1 MASPSA
7 TRPLTPPVLSPGAT
21 AVPGTRRYRTRTR
34 RDDDADSSTEGEDMD
49 PNEFDVLVSRSWQA
63 SGGMLEPE
71 VFEHSMLRN
80 TRRRSRTRSTVR
92 RDQTLSPYRGAGRGP
107 SQKTEP
113 PEGLPDESSPLLPS
127 SSTSTTESDNSPD
140 SNASPYLGGVSVA
153 RFWIIFIGI
162 EVAYFIACFDSTI
175 MASSHPVITSYFG
188 SSNSAS
194 WLSTAFLLTSTA
206 FQPFL
211 GGLSDAVGRKGPYV
225 ITMALFLVS
234 TLWCMLAGSM
244 TSFIIARAV
253 CGAGAGGM
261 MTLGSIIISDLV
273 PIECVAGS

>member
-127 SSTSTTESDNSPD
+127 SSASTTESDKFPD

-234 TLWCMLAGSM
+234 TLWCTLAGSM

>member
-49 PNEFDVLVSRSWQA
+49 PNEFDVLLSRSWQA

-92 RDQTLSPYRGAGRGP
+92 RDQTLSPCRGAGRGP

-127 SSTSTTESDNSPD
+127 SSASTTESDNSPD

-234 TLWCMLAGSM
+234 TLWCTLAGSM

>member
-1 MASPSA
+1 MKKVKNNA
-7 TRPLTPPVLSPGAT
+7 LTSEYVD
-21 AVPGTRRYRTRTR
+21 TRRTDGLYRRTPQISSV
-34 RDDDADSSTEGEDMD
+34 DADSSTEGEEMD
-49 PNEFDVLVSRSWQA
+49 PNEFDLMVSRSWQA

-71 VFEHSMLRN
+71 VFGHSMLRN
-80 TRRRSRTRSTVR
+80 TRRRSRTRSAAR
-92 RDQTLSPYRGAGRGP
+92 RDQTLSPYRGPRRET

-113 PEGLPDESSPLLPS
+113 PGGLPDESSPLLPS
-127 SSTSTTESDNSPD
+127 SSASTTESDICPG
-140 SNASPYLGGVSVA
+140 SNASPYLSGVSVA

-211 GGLSDAVGRKGPYV
+211 GGLSDAVGRKSPYV
-225 ITMALFLVS
+225 ITMALFFVA
-234 TLWCMLAGSM
+234 TLWCTLAGSM